1 MIDRLSK
8 FLPEKRRGNFL
19 AFTFLQLLLWPGI
32 LSFLGISWGIFS
44 GFTLAAIIT
53 TWLFFHNW
61 DWIIKNLW
69 FRKSNLAFKQL
80 IPDLKDA
87 LLICSYIDT
96 SKSERIEPGRD
107 YPKIVVL
114 LSRLRTMYIGLS
126 QQDELAKYLGT
137 KETKKIIQAH
147 LLQTLEYAENQRY
160 KEYVE
165 LLKKR
170 NKDFAEKLKD
180 PDYIKELAAHPK
192 YEDLKKFL

>member
-1 MIDRLSK
+1 MDRLSR

-19 AFTFLQLLLWPGI
+19 ALSIIQVHLWPLI
-32 LSFLGISWGIFS
+32 LVYQEVHWKAVYSI
-44 GFTLAAIIT
+44 TVVAIVIT
-53 TWLFFHNW
+53 WFFFRNW
-61 DWIIKNLW
+61 DWIIRNWW
-69 FRKSNLAFKQL
+69 FRKGNLAFKQL
-80 IPDLKDA
+80 IPDLKQA

-107 YPKIVVL
+107 YPEIVVL
-114 LSRLRTMYIGLS
+114 LSRLTTMDIGLS
-126 QQDELAKYLGT
+126 HEDQLARYLGT
-137 KETKKIIQAH
+137 KKTETIIRGH
-147 LLQTLEYAENQRY
+147 LMQTLEYAENQKY

-165 LLKKR
+165 ILKKR